1 MDNYVKIHSSNFIF
15 FNKQKGDKH
24 HFILFFSDK
33 AVYIVKTP
41 SSVSGISPK

>member
-1 MDNYVKIHSSNFIF
+1 MNNYVKIHSSNFIF
-15 FNKQKGDKH
+15 FNKQQGDKH
-24 HFILFFSDK
+24 HFTGVFSDK